1 MRLQV
6 PQLSDV
12 RDHIIT
18 GLILL
23 LSVGVMVARHRGG
36 LDTLRSVSITAFSYL
51 EEPLSSIR
59 IYRKALKTNAD
70 LRRQNVLLLDELS
83 RYRSLARQNEKLREL
98 LDFKKNYD
106 LPLKP
111 VQVVGK
117 EIVGLHNSLT
127 IDAGTKSGVKQGMPM
142 ITENGLVGKVI
153 FATNSYAQVMPYSST
168 LFRVSA
174 QIQGSRAYGI
184 ISWSGE
190 KTGELLLEYI
200 PQTISASPG
209 QIVETSGYSNE
220 FPPNIPIGKI
230 ISVQPQQGRSTQL
243 IHVSP
248 NVNLHTIAEGLIVQF
263 QPDSSTTKLS
273 KKFNSTFE

>member
-6 PQLSDV
+6 PKLSDA

-23 LSVGVMVARHRGG
+23 LSIGIMVSRHRGG
-36 LDTLRSVSITAFSYL
+36 LDTLRTASITAFSYL

-83 RYRSLARQNEKLREL
+83 RYRSAAQQNENLREL
-98 LDFKKNYD
+98 LDFQKNYD

-117 EIVGLHNSLT
+117 ELIGLHNSLT
-127 IDAGTKSGVKQGMPM
+127 VNAGTKSGVKVGMPM
-142 ITENGLVGKVI
+142 VTEDGLVGKVL
-153 FATNSYAQVMPYSST
+153 FTTENYAQVMPFAST

-174 QIQGSRAYGI
+174 QIQGNRAYGI
-184 ISWSGE
+184 VSWSRE
-190 KTGELLLEYI
+190 KSGDLLLEYI

-220 FPPNIPIGKI
+220 FPPNIPIGEI
-230 ISVQPQQGRSTQL
+230 TQVEEQQGRSTQL
-243 IHVSP
+243 IRLSP
-248 NVNLHTIAEGLIVQF
+248 NVNLHTMAEGLIVQF
-263 QPDSSTTKLS
+263 EPDSAITNLS

>member
-6 PQLSDV
+6 PKLSDA

-23 LSVGVMVARHRGG
+23 LSIGMMVSRHRGG
-36 LDTLRSVSITAFSYL
+36 LDTLRTASITVLSYL

-83 RYRSLARQNEKLREL
+83 RYRSAAQQNEKLREL
-98 LDFKKNYD
+98 LNFQKNYE
-106 LPLKP
+106 LPLQP

-117 EIVGLHNSLT
+117 ELIGLHNSLT
-127 IDAGTKSGVKQGMPM
+127 INAGTKSGVKQGMPM
-142 ITENGLVGKVI
+142 ITENGLVGKVL
-153 FATNSYAQVMPYSST
+153 FATKNYAQVMPFANR

-174 QIQGSRAYGI
+174 QIQNSRAYGI
-184 ISWSGE
+184 ISWSGH
-190 KTGELLLEYI
+190 KSDELLLEYI

-220 FPPNIPIGKI
+220 FPPNIPVGEI
-230 ISVQPQQGRSTQL
+230 IRVEEQQGRSTQL
-243 IHVSP
+243 IYVSP
-248 NVNLHTIAEGLIVQF
+248 DVNLHTIAEGLVVQF
-263 QPDSSTTKLS
+263 EPDSAITKLS
-273 KKFNSTFE
+273 KKFNNTFE